1 MKLYIDNREPK
12 NSISY
17 LESLNIDFSN
27 QLIIEIKP
35 LEIGDYMYCD
45 EDNSNNNI
53 IFERKSL
60 SDLESSIKDG
70 RYNEQS
76 LRLSQSYFH
85 NHNIIYLVEGAIIN
99 YRNKKFKNTLYSSI
113 FSLNHYKGFT
123 VFNTLNN
130 VDTCDMLYNFILKKM
145 KEKTKPPFYNNMI
158 NQPINKSN
166 NGSNNKSN
174 NESNNESI
182 TKSTIE
188 SSNEVNNNLE
198 ETKETNN
205 INYLST
211 IKMTKKDNITK
222 ENINTLMLMQIPGI
236 SLLSASSIM
245 NKYNNIY
252 NLINE
257 LKKDNNCL
265 DSLKLESSN
274 RKISKN
280 IIENVKIY
288 LLTLE

>member
-17 LESLNIDFSN
+17 LESLNTDFSN

-35 LEIGDYMYCD
+35 LEIGDYMYYD

-85 NHNIIYLVEGAIIN
+85 NHNIIYIIEGAIIN

-113 FSLNHYKGFT
+113 FSLNHYKGFS

-145 KEKTKPPFYNNMI
+145 KEKTKPPFYNNII
-158 NQPINKSN
+158 NQSINKY
-166 NGSNNKSN
+166 
-174 NESNNESI
+174 
-182 TKSTIE
+182 
-188 SSNEVNNNLE
+188 SNETHNNLDE
-198 ETKETNN
+198 SNN

-211 IKMTKKDNITK
+211 IKTSKKDNITK
-222 ENINTLMLMQIPGI
+222 DNINTLMLMQIPGI
-236 SLLSASSIM
+236 SLLSATSIM

-257 LKKDNNCL
+257 LKKNVNCL

-280 IIENVKIY
+280 IIENVKNY

>member
-17 LESLNIDFSN
+17 LESLNTDFSN

-35 LEIGDYMYCD
+35 LEIGDYMYYD

-113 FSLNHYKGFT
+113 FSLNHYKGFS

-145 KEKTKPPFYNNMI
+145 KEKTKPPFYNNII
-158 NQPINKSN
+158 NQPINKFI
-166 NGSNNKSN
+166 
-174 NESNNESI
+174 NE
-182 TKSTIE
+182 TH
-188 SSNEVNNNLE
+188 NNLDE
-198 ETKETNN
+198 SNN

-211 IKMTKKDNITK
+211 IKTTKKDNITK
-222 ENINTLMLMQIPGI
+222 DNINTLMLMQIPGI
-236 SLLSASSIM
+236 SLLTASSIM

-257 LKKDNNCL
+257 LKKDFNCL
-265 DSLKLESSN
+265 DSLKLEASN

-280 IIENVKIY
+280 IIENVKNY

>member
-113 FSLNHYKGFT
+113 FSLNHYKGFS

-130 VDTCDMLYNFILKKM
+130 IDTCDMLYNFILKKM
-145 KEKTKPPFYNNMI
+145 KEKTKPPFYNNII
-158 NQPINKSN
+158 NQHINKFS
-166 NGSNNKSN
+166 
-174 NESNNESI
+174 NESI
-182 TKSTIE
+182 NKFSNESINKFSNE
-188 SSNEVNNNLE
+188 SSNEYNNEVNNNLE
-198 ETKETNN
+198 ETNN

-222 ENINTLMLMQIPGI
+222 DNINTLMLMQIPGI

-257 LKKDNNCL
+257 LKNDANCL

-280 IIENVKIY
+280 IIENVKNY

>member
-113 FSLNHYKGFT
+113 FSLNHYKGFS

-130 VDTCDMLYNFILKKM
+130 IDTCDMLYNFILKKM
-145 KEKTKPPFYNNMI
+145 KEKTKPPFYNNII
-158 NQPINKSN
+158 NQPINKFSN
-166 NGSNNKSN
+166 ESINKFS
-174 NESNNESI
+174 NESN
-182 TKSTIE
+182 
-188 SSNEVNNNLE
+188 NEVNNNLE
-198 ETKETNN
+198 ETNN

-211 IKMTKKDNITK
+211 IKTTKKDNITK
-222 ENINTLMLMQIPGI
+222 DNINTLMLMQIPGI
-236 SLLSASSIM
+236 SLLTASSIM

-257 LKKDNNCL
+257 LKKDFNCL
-265 DSLKLESSN
+265 DSLKLEASN

-280 IIENVKIY
+280 IIENVKNY

>member
-12 NSISY
+12 TSISY

-35 LEIGDYMYCD
+35 LEIGDYMYYD

-113 FSLNHYKGFT
+113 FSLNHYKGFS

-130 VDTCDMLYNFILKKM
+130 IDTCDMLYNFILKKM
-145 KEKTKPPFYNNMI
+145 KEKTKPPFYNNI
-158 NQPINKSN
+158 ITQRINKFSN
-166 NGSNNKSN
+166 ESN
-174 NESNNESI
+174 NESNNES
-182 TKSTIE
+182 
-188 SSNEVNNNLE
+188 SNEANNNLE
-198 ETKETNN
+198 ETNN

-222 ENINTLMLMQIPGI
+222 DNINTLMLMQIPGI
-236 SLLSASSIM
+236 SLLSATSIM

-257 LKKDNNCL
+257 LKNDANCL

-280 IIENVKIY
+280 IIENVKNY

>member
-113 FSLNHYKGFT
+113 FSLNHYKGFS

-130 VDTCDMLYNFILKKM
+130 IDTCNMLYNFILKKM
-145 KEKTKPPFYNNMI
+145 KEKTKPPFYNNII
-158 NQPINKSN
+158 NQPINKFSN
-166 NGSNNKSN
+166 ESINKFSNEFS
-174 NESNNESI
+174 NESN
-182 TKSTIE
+182 
-188 SSNEVNNNLE
+188 NEVNNNLE
-198 ETKETNN
+198 ETNN

-222 ENINTLMLMQIPGI
+222 DNINTLMLMQIPGI
-236 SLLSASSIM
+236 SILSASSIM

-257 LKKDNNCL
+257 LKNDANCL

-280 IIENVKIY
+280 IIENVKNY

>member
-113 FSLNHYKGFT
+113 FSLNHYKGFS

-130 VDTCDMLYNFILKKM
+130 IDTCNMLYNFILKKM
-145 KEKTKPPFYNNMI
+145 KEKTKPPFYNNII
-158 NQPINKSN
+158 NQPINKFSN
-166 NGSNNKSN
+166 ESINKFSNEFS
-174 NESNNESI
+174 NESN
-182 TKSTIE
+182 
-188 SSNEVNNNLE
+188 NEVNNNLE
-198 ETKETNN
+198 ETNN

-222 ENINTLMLMQIPGI
+222 DNINT
-236 SLLSASSIM
+236 
-245 NKYNNIY
+245 
-252 NLINE
+252 
-257 LKKDNNCL
+257 
-265 DSLKLESSN
+265 
-274 RKISKN
+274 
-280 IIENVKIY
+280 
-288 LLTLE
+288 

>member
-113 FSLNHYKGFT
+113 FSLNHYKGFS

-130 VDTCDMLYNFILKKM
+130 IDTCDMLYNFILKKM
-145 KEKTKPPFYNNMI
+145 KEKTKPPFYNNII
-158 NQPINKSN
+158 NQHINKFSN
-166 NGSNNKSN
+166 ESINKFSNEFS
-174 NESNNESI
+174 NESN
-182 TKSTIE
+182 
-188 SSNEVNNNLE
+188 NEVNNNLE
-198 ETKETNN
+198 ETNN

-222 ENINTLMLMQIPGI
+222 DNINTLMLMQIPGI

-257 LKKDNNCL
+257 LKNDANCL

-280 IIENVKIY
+280 IIENVKNY

>member
-45 EDNSNNNI
+45 ENNSNNNI

-113 FSLNHYKGFT
+113 FSLNHYKGFS

-130 VDTCDMLYNFILKKM
+130 IDTCDMLYNFILKKM
-145 KEKTKPPFYNNMI
+145 KEKTKPPFYNNII
-158 NQPINKSN
+158 NQHINKFS
-166 NGSNNKSN
+166 
-174 NESNNESI
+174 NESI
-182 TKSTIE
+182 NKFSNE
-188 SSNEVNNNLE
+188 SSNEYNNEVNNNLE
-198 ETKETNN
+198 ETNN

-222 ENINTLMLMQIPGI
+222 DNINTLMLMQIPGI
-236 SLLSASSIM
+236 SILSASSIM

-257 LKKDNNCL
+257 LKNDANCL

-280 IIENVKIY
+280 IIENVKNY

>member
-113 FSLNHYKGFT
+113 FSLNHYKGFS

-130 VDTCDMLYNFILKKM
+130 IDTCDMLYNFILKKM
-145 KEKTKPPFYNNMI
+145 KEKTKPPFYNNII
-158 NQPINKSN
+158 NQHINKFS
-166 NGSNNKSN
+166 
-174 NESNNESI
+174 NESI
-182 TKSTIE
+182 NKFSNE
-188 SSNEVNNNLE
+188 SSNEYNNEVNNNLE
-198 ETKETNN
+198 ETNN

-222 ENINTLMLMQIPGI
+222 DNINTLMLMQIPGI

-257 LKKDNNCL
+257 LKNDANCL

-280 IIENVKIY
+280 IIENVKNY

>member
-12 NSISY
+12 TSISY

-35 LEIGDYMYCD
+35 LEIGDYMYYD

-113 FSLNHYKGFT
+113 FSLNHYKGFS

-145 KEKTKPPFYNNMI
+145 KEKTKPPFYNNI
-158 NQPINKSN
+158 ITQRINKFSN
-166 NGSNNKSN
+166 ESN
-174 NESNNESI
+174 NESNNES
-182 TKSTIE
+182 
-188 SSNEVNNNLE
+188 SNEANNNLE
-198 ETKETNN
+198 ETNN

-222 ENINTLMLMQIPGI
+222 DNINTLMLMQIPGI

-257 LKKDNNCL
+257 LKNDANCL

-280 IIENVKIY
+280 IIENVKNY

>member
-1 MKLYIDNREPK
+1 
-12 NSISY
+12 
-17 LESLNIDFSN
+17 
-27 QLIIEIKP
+27 
-35 LEIGDYMYCD
+35 MYYD

-76 LRLSQSYFH
+76 LRLSKSYFH

-113 FSLNHYKGFT
+113 FSLNHYKGFS

-130 VDTCDMLYNFILKKM
+130 IDTCDMLYNFILKKM
-145 KEKTKPPFYNNMI
+145 KEKTKPPFYNNI
-158 NQPINKSN
+158 ITQHINKS
-166 NGSNNKSN
+166 SNESN
-174 NESNNESI
+174 NESNNEANI
-182 TKSTIE
+182 
-188 SSNEVNNNLE
+188 NLE
-198 ETKETNN
+198 ETNN

-222 ENINTLMLMQIPGI
+222 DNINTLMLMQIPGI
-236 SLLSASSIM
+236 SLLSATSIM

-257 LKKDNNCL
+257 LKNDANCL

-280 IIENVKIY
+280 IIENVKNY

>member
-85 NHNIIYLVEGAIIN
+85 NHNIIYLIEGAIIN

-113 FSLNHYKGFT
+113 FSLNHYKGFS

-145 KEKTKPPFYNNMI
+145 KEKTKPSFYNNI
-158 NQPINKSN
+158 INKSSNGGN
-166 NGSNNKSN
+166 NLDENNKLHG
-174 NESNNESI
+174 
-182 TKSTIE
+182 
-188 SSNEVNNNLE
+188 NNNIN
-198 ETKETNN
+198 ETNN

-257 LKKDNNCL
+257 LKNDANCL

-280 IIENVKIY
+280 IIENVKNY

>member
-1 MKLYIDNREPK
+1 
-12 NSISY
+12 
-17 LESLNIDFSN
+17 
-27 QLIIEIKP
+27 
-35 LEIGDYMYCD
+35 MYCD
-45 EDNSNNNI
+45 EHNSNNNI

-113 FSLNHYKGFT
+113 FSLNHYKGFS

-130 VDTCDMLYNFILKKM
+130 IDTCDMLYNFILKKM
-145 KEKTKPPFYNNMI
+145 KEKTKPPFYNNII
-158 NQPINKSN
+158 NQHINKFS
-166 NGSNNKSN
+166 
-174 NESNNESI
+174 NESI
-182 TKSTIE
+182 NKFSNE
-188 SSNEVNNNLE
+188 SSNEYNNEVNNNLE
-198 ETKETNN
+198 ETNN

-222 ENINTLMLMQIPGI
+222 DNINTLMLMQIPGI
-236 SLLSASSIM
+236 SILSASSIM

-257 LKKDNNCL
+257 LKNDANCL

-280 IIENVKIY
+280 IIENVKNY